1 MGMARFRFAAAR
13 ACRLLP
19 VLAAVPL
26 IACESPRSFDR
37 AAGDEPVYLDE
48 ASPAQREAAARLVTE
63 GLMRGAGAYRLQ
75 PGDRVEVFYHADN
88 QRLRPYRIGI
98 GDELEL
104 DFDFNRDLN
113 RQMVVRPDGMISLP
127 GRGEVRAIGLTPADL
142 STRIAERYRDVART
156 PVVTVIVRRF
166 TTPADDLAE
175 VVRNGTEGRAR
186 SALVRPDGVVDLPL
200 AQGIPAAGMT
210 LEELR
215 ATLNERYAR
224 AVGGVTVTAR
234 LSQIAANQIFVF
246 GEVRQAGA
254 IPAPSPRTLL
264 QTVAAAGGPMPT
276 GAMDQVRVL
285 YFDAV
290 GRPRVRQVNLE
301 RVLQEAAIEEDMIV
315 PPNATVWVPP
325 TAVAR
330 VGRFVDQ
337 VIRQIFLF
345 NGTSISFNY
354 GNTFRFPN

>member
-1 MGMARFRFAAAR
+1 MTMVRNRFAVAR
-13 ACRLLP
+13 AWRLAGTML
-19 VLAAVPL
+19 VVLLAACV
-26 IACESPRSFDR
+26 PRSFDR
-37 AAGDEPVYLDE
+37 ALGEEPVYFDQATPE
-48 ASPAQREAAARLVTE
+48 QRDAAARMVGD
-63 GLMRGAGAYRLQ
+63 GLLRGSGTYRLQ
-75 PGDRVEVFYHADN
+75 PGDRVEVFYHTNN

-127 GRGEVRAIGLTPADL
+127 GKGEIRALGQTPAEL
-142 STRIAERYRDVART
+142 SAEVARRFSDVART

-166 TTPADDLAE
+166 TTPAEDLAE
-175 VVRNGTEGRAR
+175 VVRNGADGRAR
-186 SALVRPDGVVDLPL
+186 TALVRPDGVIDLPL
-200 AQGIPAAGMT
+200 AQGIQAAGMT
-210 LEELR
+210 LDELR
-215 ATLNERYAR
+215 ATLNARYAR
-224 AVGGVTVTAR
+224 EVGGVTVTAR
-234 LSQIAANQIFVF
+234 LTQIGANQIFVF

-264 QTVAAAGGPMPT
+264 QLVAAAGGPMPT

-301 RVLQEAAIEEDMIV
+301 RVLNDLAIEEDMVV
-315 PPNATVWVPP
+315 PPNATVWIPP
-325 TAVAR
+325 TDVAR

-354 GNTFRFPN
+354 GNSFRFPN

>member
-1 MGMARFRFAAAR
+1 MVLHRFASVRSWCIALAV
-13 ACRLLP
+13 LL
-19 VLAAVPL
+19 V
-26 IACESPRSFDR
+26 ACETPRSFDR
-37 AAGDEPVYLDE
+37 GVGEDPVYFDDATPE
-48 ASPAQREAAARLVTE
+48 QREAAARLVGD
-63 GLMRGAGAYRLQ
+63 GLLRGTGTYRLQ

-113 RQMVVRPDGMISLP
+113 RQMMVRPDGMISLP
-127 GRGEVRAIGLTPADL
+127 GKGELRAIGLTPADL
-142 STRIAERYRDVART
+142 SAAVARRYADVART
-156 PVVTVIVRRF
+156 PVVTVIIRRF
-166 TTPADDLAE
+166 TTPTEDLAE
-175 VVRNGTEGRAR
+175 VVRNGADGRAR
-186 SALVRPDGVVDLPL
+186 TALVRPDGVVDLPL
-200 AQGIPAAGMT
+200 AQGVPAAGMT
-210 LEELR
+210 LNELT
-215 ATLNERYAR
+215 AALNARYAR
-224 AVGGVTVTAR
+224 EVGGVTVSAR

-254 IPAPSPRTLL
+254 IPSPSPRTLL
-264 QTVAAAGGPMPT
+264 QLVAAAGGPMPT

-285 YFDAV
+285 YFDPA
-290 GRPRVRQVNLE
+290 GRARVRLVNLE
-301 RVLQEAAIEEDMIV
+301 RVMNDLAIEEDMVV

-325 TAVAR
+325 TQVAR

-354 GNTFRFPN
+354 GNTLRFPN

>member
-1 MGMARFRFAAAR
+1 MGAHRIGLARLCCIA
-13 ACRLLP
+13 
-19 VLAAVPL
+19 LAAL
-26 IACESPRSFDR
+26 TAACESPRGYDR
-37 AAGDEPVYLDE
+37 ALGEDPVYFDDATPE
-48 ASPAQREAAARLVTE
+48 QREAAARMVGD
-63 GLMRGAGAYRLQ
+63 GLARGTGAYRLQ
-75 PGDRVEVFYHADN
+75 PGDRIEVFYHAEN

-113 RQMVVRPDGMISLP
+113 RQMVVRPDGMIALP
-127 GRGEVRAIGLTPADL
+127 GKGEVRAVGLTPAEL
-142 STRIAERYRDVART
+142 SAAVARRYADVART
-156 PVVTVIVRRF
+156 PVVTVIIRRF
-166 TTPADDLAE
+166 TTPSEDLAE
-175 VVRNGTEGRAR
+175 VVRNGAEGRAR

-200 AQGIPAAGMT
+200 AQGVQAAGRT
-210 LEELR
+210 LDELT
-215 ATLNERYAR
+215 ATLNARYQR
-224 AVGGVTVTAR
+224 EVGGVRVTTR
-234 LSQIAANQIFVF
+234 LTQIGANQVFVF

-254 IPAPSPRTLL
+254 IPTPSPRTLL
-264 QTVAAAGGPMPT
+264 QLVAAAGGPMPT

-285 YFDAV
+285 YFDPA
-290 GRPRVRQVNLE
+290 GRPRVRLVNLE
-301 RVLQEAAIEEDMIV
+301 RVMNDLAVEQDMVV

-325 TAVAR
+325 TQVAR